1 MTLLSAL
8 RRLPCHR
15 GALALLATL
24 VLLAVAPIEVGAQAV
39 PPGTGHVPPPHIAMR
54 VEYADRQAMVE
65 GTGDG
70 AAIEV
75 PAGAAV
81 RLTLTVD
88 SDVSIYD
95 RPFVILR
102 EQDGPGIARS
112 FTPVTTVTYD
122 LPLEGRGDH
131 VTLVG
136 EMGLFVREA
145 QGVTAAVTRPLT
157 IRFTKP
163 PPVLGGVPREARAG
177 LAAVLVATLTGAT
190 WAMARRR
197 GRLV

>member
-163 PPVLGGVPREARAG
+163 PPVLGGVPG
-177 LAAVLVATLTGAT
+177 
-190 WAMARRR
+190 MR
-197 GRLV
+197 GRTRGSIHRGRS